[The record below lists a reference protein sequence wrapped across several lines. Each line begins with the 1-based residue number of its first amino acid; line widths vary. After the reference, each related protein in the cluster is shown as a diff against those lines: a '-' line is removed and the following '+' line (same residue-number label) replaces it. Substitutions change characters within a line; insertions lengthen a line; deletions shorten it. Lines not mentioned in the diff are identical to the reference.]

1 MMIFWMLLFLLGS
14 SFPTAAHAASD
25 ALAEVDGVTITSEEV
40 EKSLA
45 GQLSKLE
52 EQIYNLK
59 RQKLDAL
66 INDKLLEKEAAKRK
80 LTVPALLDAEITSK
94 VGLVT
99 EQEIEKFYQEK
110 KAQIK
115 GEQAQ
120 VREQIRAFLQNQK
133 LAAKREEF
141 LTSLRSQA
149 KIIDNLKPP
158 PMLRVEVSVDGA
170 PFRGPANSPVT
181 IVEFSDFECPFC
193 KRAHPTLMQLLEK
206 YAGKVRLV
214 YHDFPLESIHP
225 QARRAAEAARCANDQ
240 GKFWEYSDILFS
252 ESPNLGP
259 EDLKRYAAQVG
270 IDVKKFEDC
279 VSAGVHK
286 TTVQKDLDEGNRLG
300 ITGTPAFFINGRPLT
315 GAQPAEAFARI
326 IDEELARATA
336 LR

>member
-1 MMIFWMLLFLLGS
+1 MMIFWIVIFLQGFT
-14 SFPTAAHAASD
+14 FPPNSHAAGD
-25 ALAEVDGVTITSEEV
+25 TLAEVDGAAITSEDV
-40 EKSLA
+40 EKPLA

-66 INDKLLEKEAAKRK
+66 INDKLLEKEAARRK

-149 KIIDNLKPP
+149 EIVDNLKPP
-158 PMLRVEVSVDGA
+158 A
-170 PFRGPANSPVT
+170 
-181 IVEFSDFECPFC
+181 
-193 KRAHPTLMQLLEK
+193 
-206 YAGKVRLV
+206 
-214 YHDFPLESIHP
+214 
-225 QARRAAEAARCANDQ
+225 
-240 GKFWEYSDILFS
+240 
-252 ESPNLGP
+252 
-259 EDLKRYAAQVG
+259 
-270 IDVKKFEDC
+270 
-279 VSAGVHK
+279 
-286 TTVQKDLDEGNRLG
+286 
-300 ITGTPAFFINGRPLT
+300 
-315 GAQPAEAFARI
+315 
-326 IDEELARATA
+326 A